1 MPVLT
6 TQIHRRLRELLTVRD
21 HLDAGTR
28 PPDLVKALRIQ
39 PFRAQ
44 KLAEQAASWTMPE
57 LEAALMGLVDLD
69 LRSKG
74 ISTDGSTVQ
83 MSDERD
89 ALAIVT
95 FIADHT
101 VARARR

>member
-1 MPVLT
+1 
-6 TQIHRRLRELLTVRD
+6 
-21 HLDAGTR
+21 
-28 PPDLVKALRIQ
+28 VKALKMQ

-44 KLAEQAASWTMPE
+44 KLAEQAAAWTMPE
-57 LEAALMGLVDLD
+57 LEAALAGLVDLD

-89 ALAIVT
+89 ALAIAT
-95 FIADHT
+95 FIAIHAT
-101 VARARR
+101 SRARR

>member
-6 TQIHRRLRELLTVRD
+6 AQIHRRLRELITVRD

-28 PPDLVKALRIQ
+28 PPDLVKALRVQ

-44 KLAEQAASWTMPE
+44 KLAEQASAWRME
-57 LEAALMGLVDLD
+57 DLEAALSGLVDVD

-74 ISTDGSTVQ
+74 ISLDGSTVHL
-83 MSDERD
+83 SDERD
-89 ALAIVT
+89 ALWVQLFLAEH
-95 FIADHT
+95 A
-101 VARARR
+101 AGRAG

>member
-6 TQIHRRLRELLTVRD
+6 AQIHRRLRELVLVRD

-28 PPDLVKALRIQ
+28 PPDLVKALRLQ

-44 KLAEQAASWTMPE
+44 KLAEQAAVWRMDE
-57 LEAALMGLVDLD
+57 LEAALAGLVDVD

-74 ISTDGSTVQ
+74 ISLDGSTVHL
-83 MSDERD
+83 SDARG
-89 ALAIVT
+89 ALWVQL
-95 FIADHT
+95 FLADH
-101 VARARR
+101 AAGRAR